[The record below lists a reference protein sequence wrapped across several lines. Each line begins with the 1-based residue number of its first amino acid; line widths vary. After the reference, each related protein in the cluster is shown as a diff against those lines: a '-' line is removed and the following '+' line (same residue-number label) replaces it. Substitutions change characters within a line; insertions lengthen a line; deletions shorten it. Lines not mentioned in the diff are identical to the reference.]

1 MLFMLVCCRI
11 ESSCR
16 CTSDAVSSVS
26 SGSRPIPLG
35 NGTRQ
40 LGSGPCGSFHGPGRW
55 GRFQIPRPW
64 GREPAARD
72 EAESCSFASF
82 SSWWPRVSTCSATL
96 VPCRHTCSSSMRKA
110 CASAPT
116 QVAREA
122 WSRSAAKS
130 SSRHCVTMPRAP
142 PGSALMRRPSASSW
156 SRCVCTAQASPS
168 RWTHVATSSRKKRMS
183 RTQPRPSMAAP
194 SPMVSGSGIS
204 PICPA
209 HGNSR
214 TVRSPSWRVPLPK
227 GIGLD
232 PLETLDTASDV
243 QRQLDSIRHQDSMKS
258 MLGPGGK
265 RLLKFLP
272 VLGAVPDGVEAG
284 QALVDGDTG
293 AVIGNLYEAGV
304 AAVPHPLTATIS
316 LANDIGDLALP
327 GDSSPLEH
335 LGEIAAH
342 GDRARMGEMVGGT
355 ISDYLGY
362 EDGSLVDN
370 MLTAGLGTVGHLS
383 PLTPPGAAVESAS
396 AVRNWAAETW

>member
-1 MLFMLVCCRI
+1 MLALGADTDQLRSLSGALGDAAHRLEELFAALRDHASRATWVGADAQAFRI
-11 ESSCR
+11 ELEQVCLHG
-16 CTSDAVSSVS
+16 TSVAEQVD
-26 SGSRPIPLG
+26 
-35 NGTRQ
+35 TRGHQ
-40 LGSGPCGSFHGPGRW
+40 L
-55 GRFQIPRPW
+55 
-64 GREPAARD
+64 EKEAD
-72 EAESCSFASF
+72 E
-82 SSWWPRVSTCSATL
+82 
-96 VPCRHTCSSSMRKA
+96 
-110 CASAPT
+110 
-116 QVAREA
+116 QD
-122 WSRSAAKS
+122 
-130 SSRHCVTMPRAP
+130 
-142 PGSALMRRPSASSW
+142 SASSL
-156 SRCVCTAQASPS
+156 
-168 RWTHVATSSRKKRMS
+168 
-183 RTQPRPSMAAP
+183 AA
-194 SPMVSGSGIS
+194 GSL
-204 PICPA
+204 P
-209 HGNSR
+209 HGLGVWNLPHLPGPWKLPHGPL
-214 TVRSPSWRVPLPK
+214 PSWRVPLPK

-304 AAVPHPLTATIS
+304 AAVPHPITATIS

-383 PLTPPGAAVESAS
+383 SLTPPGAAVESAS